1 MSDQG
6 TNFSLEAFYEDA
18 AARIRYIMYEGEP
31 WYSVVDVVGLLTD
44 APTPRMYWA
53 DMKRTIQ
60 DEGFRELLEKIQQL
74 KMEAPDGKQR
84 LTDAANEETLLR
96 IIQSIPSPRAE
107 PFKQWLAQVGHER
120 LEEARNPEL
129 AADRMRQQYRALGY
143 PEDWIRLR
151 LQGIITRDE
160 LTQEW
165 RERGAQE
172 GRQFAALTDA
182 IQQGTFEVTVAEHK
196 SIKSLKKADNL
207 RDSMTGI
214 ELALT
219 QLAEETAKAMH
230 QERDSQ
236 GFKALKHDA
245 TEAGAVGGAAR
256 RDIEERLGHS
266 IVSPENYKTLT
277 APPNLW
283 DTPRQID
290 TPGTDQADN
299 NEPDK

>member
-18 AARIRYIMYEGEP
+18 AARIRYVMYEGEP

-290 TPGTDQADN
+290 TPGADQADN